1 MLSLGLF
8 KPRRVWS
15 LGIVDSCSIGPPD
28 EPKKE
33 GKKEI
38 GYVKLHKT
46 IKLEEVYG

>member
-1 MLSLGLF
+1 
-8 KPRRVWS
+8 VWG

-33 GKKEI
+33 RKKEI